1 MSAVHFDRL
10 NGLIARGFGLPPNT
24 IQADIELRPGELPL
38 VRARL
43 LVTDTS
49 ADGEVALSEIA
60 KSYRLMPIDG
70 EVA

>member
-1 MSAVHFDRL
+1 MIPSLYRL
-10 NGLIARGFGLPPNT
+10 NALISKALNLPPNT
-24 IQADIELRPGELPL
+24 IQADIELRPGEPPL
-38 VRARL
+38 VRAKL

-49 ADGEVALSEIA
+49 ADGEVALSEIS

>member
-1 MSAVHFDRL
+1 MITLYRL
-10 NGLIARGFGLPPNT
+10 DALISKALNLPPNT
-24 IQADIELRPGELPL
+24 IEADIELRQGEPPL
-38 VRARL
+38 VRAKF
-43 LVTDTS
+43 LVTGTS

>member
-1 MSAVHFDRL
+1 MSHLNALISKAFD
-10 NGLIARGFGLPPNT
+10 LPPNT
-24 IQADIELRPGELPL
+24 IQADIELRPGETPL
-38 VRARL
+38 VRAKL
-43 LVTDTS
+43 LVTGTS

>member
-1 MSAVHFDRL
+1 MIHSLYDLHA
-10 NGLIARGFGLPPNT
+10 LISKALDLPPNV
-24 IQADIELRPGELPL
+24 IEADIELRPGEPPL
-38 VRARL
+38 VHAKL
-43 LVTDTS
+43 LVTGTS

>member
-1 MSAVHFDRL
+1 MKPSLYELKA
-10 NGLIARGFGLPPNT
+10 LISKALDLPPNV
-24 IQADIELRPGELPL
+24 IEADIELRPGKPPL
-38 VRARL
+38 VRAKL

-49 ADGEVALSEIA
+49 ADGAVAFSEIA

>member
-1 MSAVHFDRL
+1 MSHLHALVSKAFD
-10 NGLIARGFGLPPNT
+10 LPPNT
-24 IQADIELRPGELPL
+24 IQADIELRPGEPPL
-38 VRARL
+38 VRAKL

-49 ADGEVALSEIA
+49 ADGAVAFSEIA